1 MLNSL
6 FSGIS
11 NSFYL
16 LDFKKLFLCKDKRK
30 LNRTLEKKVLDIN
43 QYISQHRA

>member
-30 LNRTLEKKVLDIN
+30 LNRTLEKVLDIN